1 MPCSPSPHSHNKY
14 WSKVSDDAKAFIRA
28 LIQPNPDDR
37 PTAEQALK
45 HKWLVDAAK
54 RQHEHDLSEGFKANW
69 CVVAFRLPRACSS
82 RARDWSGAD

>member
-1 MPCSPSPHSHNKY
+1 MTRRLPRLARSHAKY
-14 WSKVSDDAKAFIRA
+14 WSKVSDDAKAFISA

-69 CVVAFRLPRACSS
+69 CVLFTRASS
-82 RARDWSGAD
+82 A

>member
-1 MPCSPSPHSHNKY
+1 LARSHAKY
-14 WSKVSDDAKAFIRA
+14 WSKVSDDAKAFISA

-69 CVVAFRLPRACSS
+69 CVLFTRASS
-82 RARDWSGAD
+82 A